1 MSLGN
6 KGFDRMKKRQIKKLI
21 LLVLVMMLAIPVQA
35 KAAGMESAKGS
46 AIVDTDNLNI
56 RSGPGTDYSAL
67 GKVSTGESFDVT
79 AVSDEWVEIDYY
91 GDKGY
96 LSMNYVVYEPLEEE
110 IIEDEPEVEEAD
122 SKDLVNTDTEEV
134 PEVGEES
141 AYNYKLIFGLIG
153 AIVVVFLVIL
163 LTIKSL
169 KDMDYDDDDDD
180 YYEDDEYDEDEYDE
194 DEYDDDEYEEDDEYD
209 EDEYYEDDDDD
220 DEYEYVTIRR
230 PKNPQSRAPQRQPQS
245 RQPQRSQQRP
255 PQRQQYSQSR
265 QAQRPVQKT
274 AQKPKKSDDDFLIDI
289 DPRYFD

>member
-6 KGFDRMKKRQIKKLI
+6 KGFDRMKKRQIKKLL

-35 KAAGMESAKGS
+35 KAAGLESAKGS
-46 AIVDTDNLNI
+46 AIVDTDNLNV

-79 AVSDEWVEIDYY
+79 AVNDEWVEIDYY

-122 SKDLVNTDTEEV
+122 SKDLVNTDAEEV

-180 YYEDDEYDEDEYDE
+180 DYYDDDEYDE
-194 DEYDDDEYEEDDEYD
+194 DEYDDDDYEEDDEYD

-230 PKNPQSRAPQRQPQS
+230 PKNPQSRAPQRQPQ
-245 RQPQRSQQRP
+245 
-255 PQRQQYSQSR
+255 RQQYSQSR

-274 AQKPKKSDDDFLIDI
+274 VQKPKKSDDDFLIDI

>member
-1 MSLGN
+1 MVN
-6 KGFDRMKKRQIKKLI
+6 KGFDRMKKRQIKKL
-21 LLVLVMMLAIPVQA
+21 LLLILVMMLAIPVQA

-46 AIVDTDNLNI
+46 AIVDTDNLNV

-79 AVSDEWVEIDYY
+79 AVNDEWVEIDYY

-122 SKDLVNTDTEEV
+122 SKDLVNTDAEEV

-180 YYEDDEYDEDEYDE
+180 YYEDDEYDEDEYDDDE
-194 DEYDDDEYEEDDEYD
+194 DEYDDDDYEEDDEYD